1 MTTMFRLLV
10 LLLVALG
17 GPAAAEPMPTIA
29 VSIGIYRV
37 DAEVAYT
44 EPTRER
50 GLMMRNDMA
59 AYHGMLFVFPDRKRQ
74 CMWMKNTL
82 IPLAVAFLDEQGR
95 IVNIEEMEA
104 QTLNNHCS
112 TGRIR
117 YALEMNAGWFSQR
130 GFAAGAMVSGLDNA
144 PLPR

>member
-1 MTTMFRLLV
+1 MTPMIRH
-10 LLLVALG
+10 LLLLFAAVATA
-17 GPAAAEPMPTIA
+17 AAAEPMPTIA

-37 DAEVAYT
+37 EAEVAYT
-44 EPTRER
+44 ELTRER
-50 GLMMRNDMA
+50 GLMSRTGMA
-59 AYHGMLFVFPDRKRQ
+59 PYHGMLFVFFDRKRQ

-130 GFAAGAMVSGLDNA
+130 GFTAGAAVSGLDNA